1 MNELMTNA
9 GTEIEAASPFDGLRR
24 TRPDGSEYWSA
35 RELMP
40 LIGYTKWEHFTVPIR
55 RAMKVAENQKHAV
68 NSHFPGSRKV
78 SGSRGPAQGDYEL
91 SRFGAYLVA
100 MNGDPNK
107 FEVAAAQSYFAIQT
121 RRAEVAAGPVLKGP
135 ELMAAAL
142 VEANRVL
149 EAKDATI
156 AQLAPKARIADRYLN
171 ADGDHPVRDVA
182 HALTRAGVDTGE
194 RRLFVTLR
202 DLGWVG
208 RKVPARAMQTAIDQ
222 GYVSSLPRTR
232 PSSDPARRVI
242 ADNQVRVTPKG
253 VDYLFDHFRIRDDVL
268 PSLR

>member
-1 MNELMTNA
+1 MNELMMNA
-9 GTEIEAASPFDGLRR
+9 GAEFEAGSPFDTIRR
-24 TRPDGSEYWSA
+24 KREDGSEYWSA
-35 RELMP
+35 REVMP
-40 LIGYTKWEHFTVPIR
+40 LLGYDSWR
-55 RAMKVAENQKHAV
+55 RFADAIDRAKAAATAQKHPVSRLFAGAV
-68 NSHFPGSRKV
+68 KKSVGRD
-78 SGSRGPAQGDYEL
+78 AEDIEL
-91 SRFGAYLVA
+91 SRFACYLVA
-100 MNGDPNK
+100 MNGDPRK
-107 FEVAAAQSYFAIQT
+107 PEIAAAQSYFAIQT
-121 RRAEVAAGPVLKGP
+121 RRAEVAPGPMLKGP

-156 AQLAPKARIADRYLN
+156 AQLVPKARIADRYLN

-202 DLGWVG
+202 GLGWVG
-208 RKVPARAMQTAIDQ
+208 RKVPARAMQSAIDQ

-268 PSLR
+268 PSLH